1 MEKNGSMIGLKA
13 GLSQRR
19 KNNMRK
25 VEKMVPAYDYIA
37 EDGTIFS
44 TEKECIEYEEGT
56 NAKEHII
63 IYDKDF
69 VKLPFDNYGI
79 YHSYL
84 VIFTSKE
91 AAAYYHKFSEEAGLE
106 SPFDNYELPTT
117 NISSFVY
124 DGEWIAYAQFR
135 EDRVSIVEKIDAIL
149 GEVL

>member
-1 MEKNGSMIGLKA
+1 
-13 GLSQRR
+13 
-19 KNNMRK
+19 MRK

-44 TEKECIEYEEGT
+44 TERECIEYEEGT

-69 VKLPFDNYGI
+69 HQLSFDNYGV
-79 YHSYL
+79 YHAYL
-84 VIFTSKE
+84 VIFTTKE
-91 AAAYYHKFSEEAGLE
+91 AAVYYHKFSEEAGLE
-106 SPFDNYELPTT
+106 SPFDEYDFPIT

-124 DGEWIAYAQFR
+124 DDGGWIAYDQFR

>member
-1 MEKNGSMIGLKA
+1 MK
-13 GLSQRR
+13 
-19 KNNMRK
+19 K

-44 TEKECIEYEEGT
+44 TERECIEYEEGT

-63 IYDKDF
+63 IYDKNF
-69 VKLPFDNYGI
+69 KRLPFDNYGI
-79 YHSYL
+79 YNSYL
-84 VIFTSKE
+84 VIFTSKA

-106 SPFDNYELPTT
+106 SPFDEYDLPVTD
-117 NISSFVY
+117 ISSFVY

>member
-1 MEKNGSMIGLKA
+1 
-13 GLSQRR
+13 
-19 KNNMRK
+19 MRK

-44 TEKECIEYEEGT
+44 TERECIEYEEGT
-56 NAKEHII
+56 NAKGHII

-69 VKLPFDNYGI
+69 HKLSFDNYGV
-79 YHSYL
+79 YHAYL
-84 VIFTSKE
+84 VIFTTKA

-106 SPFDNYELPTT
+106 SPFDDYELPVTD
-117 NISSFVY
+117 ISSFVY
-124 DGEWIAYAQFR
+124 DGDWIAYTQFR

>member
-1 MEKNGSMIGLKA
+1 
-13 GLSQRR
+13 
-19 KNNMRK
+19 MRK

-63 IYDKDF
+63 IYDKEF
-69 VKLPFDNYGI
+69 NKLPFDNSGI
-79 YHSYL
+79 YNSYL
-84 VIFTSKE
+84 VVFTSKA
-91 AAAYYHKFSEEAGLE
+91 AAAYYHKFSEEAGLD
-106 SPFDNYELPTT
+106 SPFDEYDFPITD
-117 NISSFVY
+117 ISSFVY
-124 DGEWIAYAQFR
+124 DGGWIAYAQFR

>member
-1 MEKNGSMIGLKA
+1 
-13 GLSQRR
+13 
-19 KNNMRK
+19 MRK

-44 TEKECIEYEEGT
+44 TERECIEYEEGVD
-56 NAKEHII
+56 AKKHII

-69 VKLPFDNYGI
+69 HKLPFDNYGI
-79 YHSYL
+79 YNSYL
-84 VIFTSKE
+84 VIFTSKA
-91 AAAYYHKFSEEAGLE
+91 AAAYYHKFSEEAGLK

-124 DGEWIAYAQFR
+124 DDDHWISYDSFK

>member
-1 MEKNGSMIGLKA
+1 
-13 GLSQRR
+13 
-19 KNNMRK
+19 MRK

-44 TEKECIEYEEGT
+44 TERECIEYEEGV

-63 IYDKDF
+63 IYDKNF
-69 VKLPFDNYGI
+69 KKLPFDNYGV
-79 YHSYL
+79 YHAYL
-84 VIFTSKE
+84 VIFTTKT

-106 SPFDNYELPTT
+106 SPFDDYELPVTD
-117 NISSFVY
+117 ISSFVY

>member
-1 MEKNGSMIGLKA
+1 
-13 GLSQRR
+13 
-19 KNNMRK
+19 MRK

-44 TEKECIEYEEGT
+44 TERECIEYEEGVD
-56 NAKEHII
+56 AKEHII
-63 IYDKDF
+63 IYDKNF
-69 VKLPFDNYGI
+69 KRLPFDNYGV

-84 VIFTSKE
+84 VIFTTKA

-106 SPFDNYELPTT
+106 SPFDDYELPITD
-117 NISSFVY
+117 ISSFVY
-124 DGEWIAYAQFR
+124 DGKWIAYAQFR

>member
-1 MEKNGSMIGLKA
+1 
-13 GLSQRR
+13 
-19 KNNMRK
+19 MRK

-44 TEKECIEYEEGT
+44 TERECIEYEEGVD
-56 NAKEHII
+56 AKEHII
-63 IYDKDF
+63 IYDKNF
-69 VKLPFDNYGI
+69 KRLPFDNYGV

-84 VIFTSKE
+84 VIFTTKA

-106 SPFDNYELPTT
+106 SPFDDYELPVTD
-117 NISSFVY
+117 ISSFVY